1 MYKIAKK
8 FFQNLIIHTLWVFF
22 YLELGTD
29 QLIAREGGSLFAEQV
44 IFCKSEL
51 KQLFFYK
58 SEKCE

>member
-1 MYKIAKK
+1 MGIFLPRIRYGPINS
-8 FFQNLIIHTLWVFF
+8 Q
-22 YLELGTD
+22 
-29 QLIAREGGSLFAEQV
+29 GGSLFAEQV